1 LVVLPPRVGGPS
13 GVSEREI
20 RRIEAEPAVTE
31 TGDAGQAKKRGLG
44 RPSTVVDF
52 EQQIQA
58 LLEEEPT
65 IRTVEV
71 LRRLRGDGYDG
82 GKSAVYELVSS
93 LRPADTRLMMRFR
106 GLPGEF
112 SQHDFGEVKIA
123 FMNGEHET
131 IRFF

>member
-71 LRRLRGDGYDG
+71 LRRLRGG
-82 GKSAVYELVSS
+82 GVEVGNRTSS
-93 LRPADTRLMMRFR
+93 S
-106 GLPGEF
+106 G
-112 SQHDFGEVKIA
+112 
-123 FMNGEHET
+123 
-131 IRFF
+131 